1 MKNKK
6 TGKKLAAFFVKHWM
20 LACITVMLIILVSFL
35 STYPIKILSR
45 IIDIVSGKIN
55 GGINNILIS
64 GLIFFMLHIFW
75 GITSGLLS
83 YFNSKAETT
92 LGHEIRCEVFRN
104 MSYMPQTFFDKGDSG
119 DMMIR
124 LVQDTQVTVEGFLK
138 PITYLSK
145 SIITFGMGMYFM
157 ISIDWRL
164 TLFVLPVGFITSW
177 YASKTGPRFGS
188 LAENTRESK
197 TKLWSSYN
205 EGIRGM
211 RDIQANCQQE
221 RVLER
226 IKGKSKMLNIN
237 VMAEAKYGAI
247 INSFNSTFFMGI
259 IAMLTTIGGVL
270 VYKGELSI
278 GGLTAF
284 MMYNGLLVDPLVDF
298 IELYQQLQK
307 ILISAS
313 RINEILENPIEYIKN
328 DSTKMLNGDIEFKD
342 VSFSYDGERE
352 VLKSLGFNI
361 ERGKSAAF
369 VGTSGAGK
377 TTIFRLISGFYTPTR
392 GEIKVG
398 GLKLCS
404 KNLPT
409 IRESIGIVF
418 QDTFLFNGSIK
429 DNIMFGN
436 PDASEDE
443 LMRAISIAE
452 IQPIIERLPDGIDT
466 VVGENGAKLSGGEKQ
481 RVGIARALLRK
492 PSILL
497 LDEATSALDN
507 FTTARIVENLSNN
520 LDSCTLITIA
530 HRLGTITN
538 SDVIYVFEDGRI
550 VEKGIHD
557 DLIKEDGTYSAL
569 YNADNL

>member
-1 MKNKK
+1 
-6 TGKKLAAFFVKHWM
+6 
-20 LACITVMLIILVSFL
+20 
-35 STYPIKILSR
+35 
-45 IIDIVSGKIN
+45 
-55 GGINNILIS
+55 
-64 GLIFFMLHIFW
+64 
-75 GITSGLLS
+75 
-83 YFNSKAETT
+83 
-92 LGHEIRCEVFRN
+92 
-104 MSYMPQTFFDKGDSG
+104 
-119 DMMIR
+119 
-124 LVQDTQVTVEGFLK
+124 
-138 PITYLSK
+138 
-145 SIITFGMGMYFM
+145 
-157 ISIDWRL
+157 
-164 TLFVLPVGFITSW
+164 
-177 YASKTGPRFGS
+177 
-188 LAENTRESK
+188 
-197 TKLWSSYN
+197 
-205 EGIRGM
+205 
-211 RDIQANCQQE
+211 
-221 RVLER
+221 
-226 IKGKSKMLNIN
+226 
-237 VMAEAKYGAI
+237 MAEAKYGAI

-307 ILISAS
+307 ILVSTS
-313 RINEILENPIEYIKN
+313 RVNEILESPIEYIKN

-342 VSFSYDGERE
+342 VSFSYDGERD
-352 VLKSLGFNI
+352 VLKSLYFNI
-361 ERGKSAAF
+361 VRGKSAAF

-404 KNLPT
+404 KNLPA

-429 DNIMFGN
+429 ENIMFGN
-436 PDASEDE
+436 PDASNDE

-452 IQPIIERLPDGIDT
+452 IQTIIERLPDGIDT

-481 RVGIARALLRK
+481 RIGIARALLRK

-507 FTTARIVENLSNN
+507 FTTAKIVENFLQN
-520 LDSCTLITIA
+520 LNGCTLITIA

-538 SDVIYVFEDGRI
+538 SDVIYVLEDGRI

-557 DLIKEDGTYSAL
+557 ELIKKDGIYSAL
-569 YNADNL
+569 YDAENI